1 MSQEYQ
7 EIRAEEARAYMTRG
21 REKNYLLVDV
31 RQPDEY
37 AREHIPGAVLIPLGE
52 LPARQNELPPDRD
65 ILFYCRSGMRSR
77 SAAIFTGSRPRT
89 AGTIYN
95 LTGGMLAW
103 NGQVLENLPNLKT
116 FDLDAS
122 EQDLL
127 LRAMD
132 LERGA
137 ERIYSAL
144 RERYNAVPWTAELAT
159 LAGAEEMHARMIYR
173 FWTEGEEA
181 PPPFE
186 TVYAGLA
193 GELVEGGRPVAE
205 LLAMVEHQPLTPCRA
220 VLEIALGIENAAYDL
235 SRVMAHRFQ
244 GRLLGEVFNSIAE
257 AEKEH
262 MRLVAS
268 GLGHCRG

>member
-1 MSQEYQ
+1 MSEEYQ
-7 EIRAEEARAYMTRG
+7 EIPAEEARAYMARG
-21 REKNYLLVDV
+21 REEDYLLVDV

-52 LPARQNELPPDRD
+52 LPDRLDELPVDRD
-65 ILFYCRSGMRSR
+65 IIFYCRSGMRSR
-77 SAAIFTGSRPRT
+77 GAAISASSRPRT
-89 AGTIYN
+89 SGITFN

-103 NGQVLENLPNLKT
+103 NGQVLEETPNLKT
-116 FDLDAS
+116 YDLDAP

-132 LERGA
+132 LECGA
-137 ERIYSAL
+137 ERFYTAL
-144 RERYNAVPWTAELAT
+144 RERYNAVPWAAGLAT
-159 LAGAEEMHARMIYR
+159 LARAEEMHARMIYR
-173 FWTEGEEA
+173 FWAEGETA

-193 GELVEGGRPVAE
+193 GELVEGGRSVAE
-205 LLAMVEHQPLTPCRA
+205 LLANLERQPLTPCRA
-220 VLEIALGIENAAYDL
+220 VLEIALAIEYAGYDL

-244 GRLLGEVFNSIAE
+244 GQLLGEVFTSIAE

-262 MRLVAS
+262 MRIVAS
-268 GLGHCRG
+268 KLGQCEG

>member
-1 MSQEYQ
+1 MSEEYR
-7 EIRAEEARAYMTRG
+7 EIGVDEARAYMARG

-52 LPARQNELPPDRD
+52 LPSRLGELPPDRD

-77 SAAIFTGSRPRT
+77 GAAIFAGSRPRN

-103 NGQVLENLPNLKT
+103 NGQVLEEMPNLQT
-116 FDLDAS
+116 FDLDTP

-137 ERIYSAL
+137 ERFYTGL
-144 RERYNAVPWTAELAT
+144 RERYNAVPWTAGLAT

-173 FWTEGEEA
+173 FWAEGETD

-186 TVYAGLA
+186 TVYAGLG
-193 GELVEGGRPVAE
+193 GEVVEGGRPVAD
-205 LLAMVEHQPLTPCRA
+205 LLAMLERHPLTPCRA
-220 VLEIALGIENAAYDL
+220 VLETALAIEYAAYDL

-257 AEKEH
+257 AEREH

-268 GLGHCRG
+268 GLGHCQG

>member
-137 ERIYSAL
+137 ERFYSAL
-144 RERYNAVPWTAELAT
+144 RERYNAVPWTAELAI
-159 LAGAEEMHARMIYR
+159 LAGAEEMHARMIYSSGPR
-173 FWTEGEEA
+173 VKRPRCPSRPSTPAWRANWWKGGA
-181 PPPFE
+181 RWPNCWPWSSISRSPP
-186 TVYAGLA
+186 AGPCSRSPWA
-193 GELVEGGRPVAE
+193 SKTRPTTF
-205 LLAMVEHQPLTPCRA
+205 P
-220 VLEIALGIENAAYDL
+220 G
-235 SRVMAHRFQ
+235 
-244 GRLLGEVFNSIAE
+244 
-257 AEKEH
+257 
-262 MRLVAS
+262 
-268 GLGHCRG
+268 